1 MTQMKKIGLLLITLI
16 SISGQVI
23 AKSWDL
29 SHLQKKKIDTSF
41 KCYMDGKYVTDVSSR
56 QYGYVHN
63 PRTIIGNYGIYN
75 LNNQYLV
82 ALSPRYGKIGDTV
95 KITLDTGVQLKV
107 IIGDFK
113 KQNETKLGWGMHKI
127 SNKRNCLLEF
137 IVDSNK
143 ISKSILKTGDLSRIY
158 PGQIIRIENSNM

>member
-1 MTQMKKIGLLLITLI
+1 MKKTKKIGLFLLTL
-16 SISGQVI
+16 ISGQVM

-29 SHLQKKKIDTSF
+29 THLQKKKIDTSF
-41 KCYMDGKYVTDVSSR
+41 KCYMDGKYVTDTTSR

-75 LNNQYLV
+75 LNNKYLV

-95 KITLDTGVQLKV
+95 KITLDTGIQLNV
-107 IIGDFK
+107 MISDFK
-113 KQNETKLGWGMHKI
+113 KHNETKLGWGMHKI
-127 SNKRNCLLEF
+127 SKNQNCLLEF

-143 ISKSILKTGDLSRIY
+143 VSKKILKTGDFSRIY
-158 PGQIIRIENSNM
+158 PGQIVKIENNNM